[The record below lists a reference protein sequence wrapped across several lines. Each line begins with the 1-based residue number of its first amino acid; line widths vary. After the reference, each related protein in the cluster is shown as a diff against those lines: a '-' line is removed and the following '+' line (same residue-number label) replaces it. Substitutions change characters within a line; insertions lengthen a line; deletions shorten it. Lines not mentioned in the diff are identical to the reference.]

1 MQKITSTIALKDAIF
16 KIEIKQAEQEAAVK
30 ERFNRA
36 IASLNPLN
44 SFKSMAKDFVS
55 SPNLTTNLVDSAIGL
70 TMGIIS
76 KKAIVGKSKN
86 PLVNILG
93 TLLEIGITRVVSKNP
108 EGIKSIA
115 RQLYKRFSGKEQS
128 NDTKTP

>member
-1 MQKITSTIALKDAIF
+1 
-16 KIEIKQAEQEAAVK
+16 
-30 ERFNRA
+30 
-36 IASLNPLN
+36 
-44 SFKSMAKDFVS
+44 MAKDFVS